1 MKVQNNAFKLGL
13 IAAGIAFVT
22 TGAHAESN
30 AMKSL
35 NSNDV
40 EAQIKLYDDLDQDG
54 VNDSSDHCP
63 NSARGATVDATGCTP
78 VIEPE
83 INTAVEAVT
92 IYEPVVEQKI
102 NAPLPEPI
110 FTMNSAFF
118 DLDKATLRPSAIN
131 TLRAN
136 LSALDNMKAND
147 NLLIMG
153 HTCDLG
159 PDAYN
164 MRLSWRRANSVKNFI
179 EMEKPNLAN
188 RIYIVG
194 RGEQEPMVSN
204 TSEANR
210 QQNRR
215 VELRVLPGNQILPS
229 DATQT
234 MPAGMDKRK

>member
-13 IAAGIAFVT
+13 IAAGIAFT
-22 TGAHAESN
+22 TGAYAESN

-54 VNDSSDHCP
+54 VNDSRDHCP
-63 NSARGATVDATGCTP
+63 NTARGASVDQTGCTP
-78 VIEPE
+78 VMEPE
-83 INTAVEAVT
+83 INTVVEEVT

-102 NAPLPEPI
+102 DAPLPEPI

-118 DLDKATLRPSAIN
+118 DLDKATLRPTAIN

-136 LSALDNMKAND
+136 LSALDNMKPTD
-147 NLLIMG
+147 NLLVMG

-159 PDAYN
+159 PDNYN

-179 EMEKPNLAN
+179 CH
-188 RIYIVG
+188 
-194 RGEQEPMVSN
+194 
-204 TSEANR
+204 
-210 QQNRR
+210 
-215 VELRVLPGNQILPS
+215 
-229 DATQT
+229 
-234 MPAGMDKRK
+234 